1 MEKNTSASRTILFQD
16 LGILLFMLSM
26 LGAALITGF
35 SEKAL
40 IYQQVVMMLAM
51 MFSALLTV
59 LRARV
64 AGTVLTALTLLAF
77 TAYKL
82 YNRLAYSVPIEWTA
96 FLWPALLGMSL
107 GGVTLF
113 ISFYSTI
120 EGLNGILNKR
130 LDELTVIDAVTGM
143 ENLRSMV
150 GSLRRYMAL
159 SERNGTSMGLM
170 MVRLRYAEEIKKV
183 LTRTQFND
191 LRHILADTVQHAL
204 RLEDRVFSIDEYGS
218 LGIIYFSVAAGA
230 PIVKQRIISVVQQQ
244 NMVPSLAGQTLN
256 VEVSVVFKEYE
267 SSLGKDAMKFI
278 SEVEK
283 EFAYEV

>member
-40 IYQQVVMMLAM
+40 IYQHAVMMLAM

-64 AGTVLTALTLLAF
+64 LTLLAF

-96 FLWPALLGMSL
+96 FLWPALLGISL

-204 RLEDRVFSIDEYGS
+204 RLEDRVFSTDENGS

-230 PIVKQRIISVVQQQ
+230 PIVKQRIISVVHQQ
-244 NMVPSLAGQTLN
+244 NMVPSLVGQTLN

>member
-35 SEKAL
+35 SERAL
-40 IYQQVVMMLAM
+40 IYQHAALMLAM
-51 MFSALLTV
+51 IFSAMLTV

-64 AGTVLTALTLLAF
+64 AGTVFTALSLLAF

-96 FLWPALLGMSL
+96 FLWPALLGLSL

-150 GSLRRYMAL
+150 GSLKRYMAL

-204 RLEDRVFSIDEYGS
+204 RLEDRVFSIDDNGS

-230 PIVKQRIISVVQQQ
+230 PVVKQRIISVVQQK

-267 SSLGKDAMKFI
+267 KSLGKDAMKFI
-278 SEVEK
+278 SDVEK